1 MCYSDNK
8 KGTDEN
14 MKNKRTV
21 SILLVIAIILG
32 NISFVALASSAG
44 LFNFKKVNTSRINGQ
59 FYDVK
64 KDDWF
69 YPYVTYAYEYDL
81 VKGTGAGAFN
91 PYGEIT
97 VAETIAL
104 ASRIHSIYHNARSDF
119 AYSSPWYRSYVGYA
133 LDSNIIANEY
143 SNYDAKLTRAEFAS
157 ILSKALPDSEFNKI
171 NNISLGS
178 LPDVPRYAEFAYD
191 IYKLYNAGIL
201 TGNDNYGTFAPQ
213 STIQRCEVSTILARM
228 IDITLRRKVNLE
240 VLSDDNSFKKKL
252 TAEEI
257 SNMCS
262 SSVFYVEIYG
272 FNGRPTS
279 SGSGFFISEDGLA
292 ITNFHVVA
300 NSSYLEIM
308 TTDGKVYNDIKII
321 DYDRENDLALIKVE
335 GRNFN
340 YLDWDSNFNV
350 KQGQTVYA
358 IGSPEGLSNT
368 LSQGIISNPVRK
380 VNGIDCIQISVPINH
395 GSSGGALINEYGDVI
410 GVTTSGL
417 DTGGDLNFAVPVHW
431 LENLDMTSEEDYVV
445 WDEEYYS
452 GFNRVLDFEH
462 FSGMTLIDY
471 FGTDISHIEV
481 YSLEDFYDAGP
492 YKEEDNFSNTFYYY
506 TKALE
511 VNGMYEVTNNEDK
524 IKYNSYE
531 ESVQIDFDY
540 EKGSIT
546 VSAMKIPEYYDMAS
560 LVIDFGWYSG
570 IPLKSGPY
578 YIGENVPYIYKW
590 SNYYSYEDIMKII
603 AMYGT
608 MLIGEGFEFIP
619 NEKEDGTI
627 EFLFNNSIY
636 IVRLIV
642 NEENVSVYIKYA

>member
-1 MCYSDNK
+1 MK
-8 KGTDEN
+8 KIR
-14 MKNKRTV
+14 KI
-21 SILLVIAIILG
+21 SLILAVAIILS
-32 NISFVALASSAG
+32 NISFVALANSSG
-44 LFNFKKVNTSRINGQ
+44 LFNFKKVNTSYINGQ

-81 VKGTGAGAFN
+81 VKGVGGGAFN

-119 AYSSPWYRSYVGYA
+119 AYSSPWYRSYVNYA
-133 LDSNIIANEY
+133 LDSNIISNDY

-157 ILSKALPDSEFNKI
+157 ILSKALPDSDFNKI

-178 LPDVPRYAEFAYD
+178 LPDVPRYTEFAYD

-213 STIQRCEVSTILARM
+213 STIQRCEVSTIITRM
-228 IDITLRRKVNLE
+228 IDITLRKRVNLD
-240 VLSDDNSFKKKL
+240 VLSDDNLVKKKL

-257 SNMCS
+257 SNQCS
-262 SSVFYVEIYG
+262 SSVFYIEIYG
-272 FNGRPTS
+272 FNGGKLG

-300 NSSYLEIM
+300 NSNYLEIM
-308 TTDGKVYNDIKII
+308 TTDGKIYNDIKII

-335 GRNFN
+335 GGGFS

-368 LSQGIISNPVRK
+368 LSQGIISNPVRELD
-380 VNGIDCIQISVPINH
+380 GTTYIQISAPIRG

-410 GVTTSGL
+410 GVTTAGI
-417 DTGGDLNFAVPVHW
+417 DGGGDLNFAVPVHW
-431 LENLDMTSEEDYVV
+431 LENLDMTSQEDYIV
-445 WDEEYYS
+445 WDEEYYP
-452 GFNRVLDFEH
+452 GFNRVLDFET

-471 FGTDISHIEV
+471 FGTHVSHTEV
-481 YSLEDFYDAGP
+481 YSLADFYAVGP
-492 YKEEDNFSNTFYYY
+492 YKEEENFSNTFYYY
-506 TKALE
+506 TNALE
-511 VNGMYEVTNNEDK
+511 NNGMYEVIYNEDK
-524 IKYNSYE
+524 IEYKSYD
-531 ESVQIDFDY
+531 ESVQIDIDY
-540 EKGSIT
+540 EEGTIT
-546 VSAMKIPEYYDMAS
+546 VIAMKIPEYYDEAP

-570 IPLKSGPY
+570 IPLKSGPEF
-578 YIGENVPYIYKW
+578 IEDRIPYTYKW
-590 SNYYSYEDIMKII
+590 NNYYSDEDFMQII

-608 MLIGEGFEFIP
+608 MLIGDGFEFIP
-619 NEKEDGTI
+619 NEKDDGRA
-627 EFLFNNSIY
+627 EFLFESAVYSVRLILNEENISIY
-636 IVRLIV
+636 I
-642 NEENVSVYIKYA
+642 KYV